1 MQGVEESGFEESP
14 RTKIK
19 SLTLPQA
26 DEHMGS
32 GLAYVFINFPFSGS
46 VADV

>member
-1 MQGVEESGFEESP
+1 MQGMEQSGFEKSP

-19 SLTLPQA
+19 SLTLSHA

-32 GLAYVFINFPFSGS
+32 GSAYVFINFPFSGS
-46 VADV
+46 VANV